1 MPHFPLSVLAPGE
14 GGWDRRREG
23 ILAVVKSV
31 HYLTLYQKAPLPSP
45 PPSRLPTPK
54 HPVTSQIRTILE
66 AVFASLTFQNSIKEA
81 KDS

>member
-1 MPHFPLSVLAPGE
+1 MGRPWEKGAGTEE
-14 GGWDRRREG
+14 GKR

-45 PPSRLPTPK
+45 PPPRLPTPK